1 MPGPEDRPV
10 YTVQR
15 FSSVPPAF
23 LFADSAEAFIKK
35 CDHQLDK
42 KHHHCHISIQLCL
55 VWLIDPVSDPVCK
68 YKRKLQTQHIANRK
82 IGMFYPAAV
91 FFLIHILFYAF
102 PRLHFLL
109 LLSPLRYLRHLERD
123 DIYFTTMVSTAPL
136 ELFPLLS
143 TT

>member
-1 MPGPEDRPV
+1 MPGPEGRPV
-10 YTVQR
+10 YTVQKVF
-15 FSSVPPAF
+15 FSSTSIPLRRTP
-23 LFADSAEAFIKK
+23 LKLSLKK

-55 VWLIDPVSDPVCK
+55 VWLIDPVSYPVCK

-82 IGMFYPAAV
+82 ICMFYPAAV

-109 LLSPLRYLRHLERD
+109 LFIPSP
-123 DIYFTTMVSTAPL
+123 VSQAP
-136 ELFPLLS
+136 EEGMIFIS
-143 TT
+143 RQW

>member
-1 MPGPEDRPV
+1 MPEPEGRPV

-23 LFADSAEAFIKK
+23 LFADSAEALIKK

-42 KHHHCHISIQLCL
+42 KHHHCHISVQLCL
-55 VWLIDPVSDPVCK
+55 VWLIDPVSDPICK

-82 IGMFYPAAV
+82 ICMFYPAAV

-109 LLSPLRYLRHLERD
+109 HLSLSGISGTWRGD

>member
-1 MPGPEDRPV
+1 M

-23 LFADSAEAFIKK
+23 LFADSAEALIKK

-42 KHHHCHISIQLCL
+42 KHHHCHISVQLCL
-55 VWLIDPVSDPVCK
+55 VWLIDPVSDPICK

-82 IGMFYPAAV
+82 ICMFYPAAV

-109 LLSPLRYLRHLERD
+109 HLSPLRYLRHLERD